1 MLHKLTL
8 VVRTL
13 FCECDKPRVSP
24 ILNDVTMI
32 DIDQSKT
39 TISYALLLIHDRKVS
54 RNNSY
59 VYEFIRRRFQK
70 FHRTFH
76 TCMNSYVEDFL
87 RVSNQTRL
95 KKYMYVKFREW
106 YCIMIHVWKVTRMK
120 SYTYWIL
127 SSDWC
132 IVIHVYILSR
142 NFWYVLRFIR
152 VTFYTCNLWRIL
164 STSANHRK

>member
-1 MLHKLTL
+1 MRQATSVAHFEWRHNDRHWPIKDHYFL
-8 VVRTL
+8 
-13 FCECDKPRVSP
+13 RVTFDTRQKSFTEQF
-24 ILNDVTMI
+24 IRVWIHT
-32 DIDQSKT
+32 SK
-39 TISYALLLIHDRKVS
+39 ISKVS
-54 RNNSY
+54 QNISY
-59 VYEFIRRRFQK
+59 VYEFIRRRFP
-70 FHRTFH
+70 
-76 TCMNSYVEDFL
+76 TC
-87 RVSNQTRL
+87 VSNQTRL